1 MGRIGA
7 GLAPL
12 ALVSLSH
19 QVSMMAAFALLAGC
33 YLLGAL
39 AMAPWILWGPEGRG
53 RSLEVMCAEA
63 GAK

>member
-1 MGRIGA
+1 
-7 GLAPL
+7 
-12 ALVSLSH
+12 
-19 QVSMMAAFALLAGC
+19 MMAAFALLAGC